1 MTYLLSCNLS
11 EVLVVGA
18 AVLVG
23 LPFPL
28 MPLQILFLNLVTDVF
43 PVFALGVGEGSNNIL
58 DRPPPRDPSKP
69 IVTRPIWTA
78 IVLHSLVISGATLGA
93 FILAQNYLVLTSQEA
108 VTVSQRNNSKQICLD
123 RLCS

>member
-1 MTYLLSCNLS
+1 VTYLLSCNLS

-58 DRPPPRDPSKP
+58 DRPPPARPLQTHRDPAHLD
-69 IVTRPIWTA
+69 RNR
-78 IVLHSLVISGATLGA
+78 
-93 FILAQNYLVLTSQEA
+93 LAQPGHFRGNARRIHPCAELSGFDLARGRDGIST
-108 VTVSQRNNSKQICLD
+108 K
-123 RLCS
+123 